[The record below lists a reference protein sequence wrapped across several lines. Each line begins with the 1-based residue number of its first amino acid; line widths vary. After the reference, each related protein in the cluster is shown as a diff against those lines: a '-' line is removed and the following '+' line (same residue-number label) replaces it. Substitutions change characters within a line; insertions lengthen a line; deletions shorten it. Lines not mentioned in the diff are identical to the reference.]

1 MKTKTNEEID
11 DMIKQYIYESPD
23 GGETVYRRESGS
35 SDREL
40 VKESKI
46 YVDMSDS
53 VTMNSMGNPSD
64 YSDLIS
70 DGNDVIDLSGL
81 LTSASPSTISIT
93 ADHEYDT
100 TFDIYDTEKR
110 LSAIEKRLAILE
122 PKKHLL
128 DKYEVLQGLYE
139 QYKAAEAMLYEDEDE
154 EEELP
159 F

>member
-1 MKTKTNEEID
+1 MTDWDTEIKKYIDEEDPISIEANIN
-11 DMIKQYIYESPD
+11 DMYI
-23 GGETVYRRESGS
+23 
-35 SDREL
+35 
-40 VKESKI
+40 
-46 YVDMSDS
+46 DMSNDS
-53 VTMNSMGNPSD
+53 TITMNSQND

-70 DGNDVIDLSGL
+70 DDVIDLSGI
-81 LTSASPSTISIT
+81 LTSSTNSTISIT

-128 DKYEVLQGLYE
+128 DKYEVLQSLYE
-139 QYKAAEAMLYEDEDE
+139 QYKVAEAMLYEDEE
-154 EEELP
+154 EEFP